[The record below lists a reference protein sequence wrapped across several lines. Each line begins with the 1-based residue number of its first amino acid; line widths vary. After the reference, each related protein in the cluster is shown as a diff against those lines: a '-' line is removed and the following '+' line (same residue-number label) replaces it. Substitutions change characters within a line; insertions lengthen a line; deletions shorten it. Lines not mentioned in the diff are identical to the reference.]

1 MRSIIYFLSFLGYC
15 CIYTATSFAQ
25 ENQENL
31 DQTQQELE
39 SVNTAI
45 SSIANWLE
53 EASSQQSVAEQE
65 LREAEREV
73 TRVSRA
79 VSQLQSTIAENQT
92 QLVQLQNQQQTLN
105 DQVENTR
112 ATLQQAIRVAYLTN
126 DQSFL
131 KMLLNHE
138 DISESSRMLHYSR
151 VFSETQLS
159 NIANYQTTLEDL
171 AGIDASLTDTLA
183 DLNNQQQQ
191 LQSEASALESAKEE
205 RSRALVT
212 LNNEI
217 ATRSTELAEL
227 ENNQAQLEALVAEI
241 RRAMEGVSSFA
252 DVPPFVDARGSLPQ
266 PVNGSIS
273 TQFGSRYGDG
283 NLTRQG
289 ITISTET
296 GSPVQAVHAGR
307 VVFSDWLRGS
317 GLLVIV
323 DHGNGYLS
331 LYGANQS
338 LTQEAGN
345 WVDVGDT
352 IATSGD
358 GGPQGSPGIYFE
370 IRHEGQAQNPQNWL
384 R

>member
-1 MRSIIYFLSFLGYC
+1 MRALIYLLSLLSFC
-15 CIYTATSFAQ
+15 CITAAVSFAQ

-31 DQTQQELE
+31 DQSQQELE
-39 SVNTAI
+39 SITTAI
-45 SSIANWLE
+45 SSITNWLE

-65 LREAEREV
+65 LREAELEV
-73 TRVSRA
+73 TRISRA
-79 VSQLQSTIAENQT
+79 INELETAATENQTELIQLQS
-92 QLVQLQNQQQTLN
+92 QQQSLRE
-105 DQVENTR
+105 QVENDR

-131 KMLLNHE
+131 KILLNNE
-138 DISESSRMLHYSR
+138 DISESTRMLHYSR

-159 NIANYQTTLEDL
+159 KIASYEATLEEL
-171 AGIDASLTDTLA
+171 ASIDAALSATLA
-183 DLNNQQQQ
+183 ELNNQQQQ
-191 LQSEASALESAKEE
+191 LQNQASSFEAAKEE

-217 ATRSTELAEL
+217 AARNSELTDL
-227 ENNQAQLEALVAEI
+227 ENNQAQLEALIAEI
-241 RRAMEGVSSFA
+241 RRAMEGVTSFA
-252 DVPPFVDARGSLPQ
+252 DVPPFTDARGSLPL
-266 PVNGSIS
+266 PVSGSIS
-273 TQFGSRYGDG
+273 TPFGSRYGDG

-289 ITISTET
+289 ITISAET
-296 GSPVQAVHAGR
+296 GTPVQAVHAGR

-338 LTQEAGN
+338 LAQEAGD
-345 WVDVGDT
+345 WVDVGDV